1 MGLSDKI
8 FEQPLKMDDRQ
19 FSNLKIDGFSR
30 GLLLRSLQ
38 LGDLDSLI
46 AIWSDPEV
54 TRFLPSRGQPI
65 PQKSVKQ
72 SLSTFIE
79 HWQQRNYG
87 IWAIVNRDSS
97 QAIGY
102 CGLRYL
108 EELGEVELLYGLA
121 RDYWGRGI
129 ITQAAKASI
138 SFGFE
143 TANLKR
149 IIALV
154 LPENQASKRVIEK
167 VGFDYEKQIHIFGL
181 DVLYYSLEAEAII
194 PTSVANR

>member
-46 AIWSDPEV
+46 AIWSDREV

-87 IWAIVNRDSS
+87 IWAIVDRDSS

>member
-1 MGLSDKI
+1 
-8 FEQPLKMDDRQ
+8 MD
-19 FSNLKIDGFSR
+19 LKIDGFSR

-38 LGDLDSLI
+38 LGDLSSLI
-46 AIWSDPEV
+46 AIWSDREV
-54 TRFLPSRGQPI
+54 TRFLPSRGKPI
-65 PQKSVKQ
+65 PQESVKQ

-87 IWAIVNRDSS
+87 IWAIVDRDSS
-97 QAIGY
+97 QMVGY

-129 ITQAAKASI
+129 ITQAAKASVV
-138 SFGFE
+138 FGFE
-143 TANLKR
+143 TANLNR

-167 VGFDYEKQIHIFGL
+167 VGFDYEKPIHIFGL
-181 DVLYYSLEAEAII
+181 DVLYYSLETNII
-194 PTSVANR
+194 I